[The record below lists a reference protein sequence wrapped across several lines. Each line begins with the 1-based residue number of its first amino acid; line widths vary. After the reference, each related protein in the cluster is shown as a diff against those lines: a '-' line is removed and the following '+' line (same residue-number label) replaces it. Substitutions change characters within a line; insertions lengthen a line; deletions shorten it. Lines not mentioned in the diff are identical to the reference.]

1 MKQETAVM
9 LPEPPH
15 RKLMAF
21 AEALLAKGV
30 KVLGKDLRGL
40 DMPEGVERTQG

>member
-15 RKLMAF
+15 RKLVAF
-21 AEALLAKGV
+21 AEALLAKGIR
-30 KVLGKDLRGL
+30 VLGKELRGL
-40 DMPEGVERTQG
+40 DMPKDVKRTQG